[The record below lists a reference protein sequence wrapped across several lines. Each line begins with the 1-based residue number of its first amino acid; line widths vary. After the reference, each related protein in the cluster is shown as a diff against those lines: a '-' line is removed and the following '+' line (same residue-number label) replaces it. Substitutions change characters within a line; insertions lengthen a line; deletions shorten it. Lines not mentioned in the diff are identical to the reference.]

1 MASAEREVC
10 VDKEAFY
17 KTVEEIKA
25 KQKTKDSPI
34 TLFVDDKFYNRAKHF
49 LKAKVED
56 EQALAEVREPT
67 IEPLVLT
74 AHETSTIT
82 RKKWKYANDNIVT
95 EDGRKVIPKDQLH
108 TVLCFAHQRVA
119 HRGRQITQKWIQD
132 NYAEVNQK
140 IVNVFTNMCKFH
152 AE

>member
-25 KQKTKDSPI
+25 KQKTKDSQI

-56 EQALAEVREPT
+56 EQALAEVR
-67 IEPLVLT
+67 
-74 AHETSTIT
+74 
-82 RKKWKYANDNIVT
+82 
-95 EDGRKVIPKDQLH
+95 
-108 TVLCFAHQRVA
+108 
-119 HRGRQITQKWIQD
+119 
-132 NYAEVNQK
+132 
-140 IVNVFTNMCKFH
+140 
-152 AE
+152 